1 MSREN
6 VELLERAYD
15 AFNRRDLDAF
25 LALMDSDVELIPFER
40 ALEGGGAYRGHNG
53 VKSWWNDAFAVLPEF
68 RVEPQEIQDHGEWTL
83 ARGLLRGQGAGSGAG
98 FERVVWHLA
107 RWRDRKQVWWSAFDS
122 EAEALEAVGLRE

>member
-25 LALMDSDVELIPFER
+25 LEVMDSDVELIPFER
-40 ALEGGGAYRGHNG
+40 AIEGGGAYRGHSG
-53 VKSWWNDAFAVLPEF
+53 VWSWWKDAFAVLPDF
-68 RVEPQEIQDHGEWTL
+68 RVEPVEIQDLGDWTL
-83 ARGLLRGQGAGSGAG
+83 TRGHLRGHGAESGAV

-107 RWRDRKQVWWSAFDS
+107 RWRDGKQIWWSAFDS
-122 EAEALEAVGLRE
+122 EADALEAVGLSE